1 MDIHAGTRVN
11 PKYHS
16 LLGRNQHPQRTEKTI
31 RMSSGSAAINI
42 YKNVQTQGILGEICR
57 SDFNREQQ
65 RQIQECLRSFNI
77 ELQHLAPLR
86 IQFIKCDRHRQGRI
100 KAKDL
105 VKRFA
110 KIRQQYPMRIFNF
123 LINTLAEKDPD
134 MDFKASAEV
143 NFDPEAILSFEK
155 LQSLFQIYNRCPAS
169 TKGYTNNSSNF
180 RTLVTMPGH
189 EDDIGSSPGGFDQDD
204 LADYAGASTPAGG
217 SALSPSGLGQPG
229 KHLKSSS
236 WAGLPPRSQ
245 PPSEA
250 QAPAS
255 SASQAQAQNHTQ
267 QLLRIIHMRLE
278 QKFKDYRKAFRHF
291 DVNFDGSVEFH
302 EFVQGLELCGINM
315 PYHDY
320 KLVFDAIN
328 WDNAKEI
335 DFSKFCLINTDKSNN
350 IQQLIK
356 SKKEH

>member
-42 YKNVQTQGILGEICR
+42 YKNVQTRGILGEICR
-57 SDFNREQQ
+57 SDFNTEQQ

-77 ELQHLAPLR
+77 ELQHLMPLR
-86 IQFIKCDRHRQGRI
+86 IQFIKCDRQRQGRI

-105 VKRFA
+105 VKRFV

-123 LINTLAEKDPD
+123 LINTLTEKDPN
-134 MDFKASAEV
+134 MDFRSSADV

-169 TKGYTNNSSNF
+169 TKGYTNNSTNF
-180 RTLVTMPGH
+180 RTLITMPGH
-189 EDDIGSSPGGFDQDD
+189 EDDIGSRPGAFDDQ
-204 LADYAGASTPAGG
+204 ADFAGSSTPAGG
-217 SALSPSGLGQPG
+217 SVAG
-229 KHLKSSS
+229 KHAKSSS

-245 PPSEA
+245 ANSEVQAASEA
-250 QAPAS
+250 QS
-255 SASQAQAQNHTQ
+255 EQNHTQ
-267 QLLRIIHMRLE
+267 QLLRIIHLRLE
-278 QKFKDYRKAFRHF
+278 QKFKDYRKAFRQF

-302 EFVQGLELCGINM
+302 EFVQGLEICGINM

-328 WDNAKEI
+328 WDNSKSI
-335 DFSKFCLINTDKSNN
+335 NFNKFCLINTDKSNN
-350 IQQLIK
+350 IKQLV
-356 SKKEH
+356 